1 MACKILSLTSRFVV
15 SLFFCTGLTLSSS
28 AAGLPPVISFSP
40 EDYLADNQ
48 NWSITQSSE
57 DHIFV
62 ANNKGMLEYNGDSW
76 RLYPTP
82 NESIIRSV
90 YYSDGR
96 IYSGCFRDF
105 GYWERDLKGKMVY
118 KSLVE
123 SLKIEPGDNEEFWT
137 ILSYNSW
144 ILFQSLDAIYFY
156 NSSNGDVRMF
166 EFDEG
171 ITKMIR
177 LRNEIY
183 FSIPRKGI
191 YKIVD
196 GAVSL
201 VNDHPVFRGNPVVN
215 MYKKNG
221 QILVQTITAGIYTL
235 EDEPAAWGYENEG
248 LLSGLSVYNSMQSRA
263 GNLLLGT
270 ISDGLVKVDATG
282 DIVYQIT
289 KDQFLTDNTVLSV
302 FEDRSGNIW
311 IGLDNGIACIN
322 QNSPVSIFYDRTGK
336 LGTVYSSII
345 HNDRLYLG
353 TNQGLFYKKWPVES
367 RTDEF
372 HMVSGSVGQVW
383 DLFVYNDQLFC
394 GHNDGTFLIKENQLV
409 QISDLP
415 GTWCFKS
422 IPERPD
428 LLLQGNYKGLSIL
441 EATGDNWRLRN
452 ELSGFNISSRYIEF
466 IDKSSLLVAHE
477 YKGVYRLELDDDYR
491 NVVKVEKI
499 PSAKQSLY
507 SSITSF
513 NGDILYSNE
522 YGIWRYDLGKSGF
535 AKDSFLSSLYKGYN
549 YSSGKLVTTRDERD
563 LWTFSKESM
572 HYVSPGKFS
581 DDLNVISIPI
591 HYSVRNAMVGYENML
606 ETHNSNY
613 LFGNSQGYFLIDLDG
628 IKNRQLQSELSL
640 YMARTW
646 TLNQEEEKLLALN
659 ADAVLSNRYNNI
671 EFSFSLPEFEK
682 YFTTEFQYQLEG
694 VMVDYSDWNTVNRAV
709 FNNLDYGTYDFR
721 VRGRIGEK
729 YTTEAVTFSFVIE
742 RPFVLSNLMIFLYFL
757 LIVVLFLIVHSTYR
771 NYYRKQREKLEQRAR
786 KELDFQ
792 ESENKRNLMRLNNE
806 KLKQEIN
813 GKNRELAISTMSLIK
828 KNKALNTIKTELNK
842 LNTDSGGLKR
852 VVKLINS
859 NLKSSDDW
867 DFFERAFNNAD
878 RDFFKKIK
886 AKHSNLTPDD
896 LRLCAFLRLNLSSKE
911 IAPLLGISPKSVEIK
926 RYRLRKKMELSSE
939 VNLTEYIL
947 EV

>member
-1 MACKILSLTSRFVV
+1 M
-15 SLFFCTGLTLSSS
+15 
-28 AAGLPPVISFSP
+28 
-40 EDYLADNQ
+40 
-48 NWSITQSSE
+48 
-57 DHIFV
+57 
-62 ANNKGMLEYNGDSW
+62 ANNKGMLEFNGDSW

-90 YYSDGR
+90 YYSEGR

-105 GYWERDLKGKMVY
+105 GYWKRDVKGQMVY

-123 SLKIEPGDNEEFWT
+123 RLEIEPGDNEEFWT
-137 ILSYNSW
+137 IFSYGYW
-144 ILFQSLDAIYFY
+144 ILFQSLDAIYMY
-156 NSSNGDVRMF
+156 NSSNEDLRMF

-177 LRNEIY
+177 IGNEIY

-201 VNDHPVFRGNPVVN
+201 VNDHSVFRDNLVVN
-215 MYKKNG
+215 MYEKNG
-221 QILVQTITAGIYTL
+221 EVLVQTISAGIYTL
-235 EDEPAAWGYENEG
+235 KAEPAAWGYHNEN
-248 LLSGLSVYNSMQSRA
+248 LLSDLSVYNSLQSRA

-270 ISDGLVKVDATG
+270 ISDGLVKVEAG
-282 DIVYQIT
+282 GEIVYQIT
-289 KDQFLTDNTVLSV
+289 KDQFLTDNTVLAV

-322 QNSPVSIFYDRTGK
+322 QNSPIRIFHDRTGK

-353 TNQGLFYKKWPVES
+353 TNQGLFYKNWPFES
-367 RTDEF
+367 GSEEF
-372 HMVSGSVGQVW
+372 QLISGSVGQVW
-383 DLFVYNDQLFC
+383 DLFVYDDQLFC
-394 GHNDGTFLIKENQLV
+394 GHNDGTFLIRENQWI

-415 GTWCFKS
+415 GTWCFKPV
-422 IPERPD
+422 PERPD
-428 LLLQGNYKGLSIL
+428 LLLQGNYKGVSIL
-441 EATGDNWRLRN
+441 ETTGDVWRLRN

-477 YKGVYRLELDDDYR
+477 YKGVYRLELDDDYGKI
-491 NVVKVEKI
+491 VKAEKK

-507 SSITSF
+507 SSITGF

-522 YGIWRYDLGKSGF
+522 NGIWRYDVDKEVF
-535 AKDSFLSSLYKGYN
+535 EIDHFLSGIYKSYN
-549 YSSGKLVTTRDERD
+549 YSSGKLVTTRSERE
-563 LWTFSKESM
+563 LWLFSKESM
-572 HYVSPGKFS
+572 HYVAPGKLS
-581 DDLNVISIPI
+581 EDLNVTSIPI

-606 ETHNSNY
+606 ETDNNEY
-613 LFGNSQGYFLIDLDG
+613 LFGNSQGYFIIDLEG
-628 IKNRQLQSELSL
+628 IKNRQIQSDLSIFR
-640 YMARTW
+640 ARTW
-646 TLNQEEEKLLALN
+646 TLNQEEEKLLPLN
-659 ADAVLSNRYNNI
+659 SRAFLSNRYNNI
-671 EFSFSLPEFEK
+671 EFSFAIPEFEK

-694 VMVDYSDWNTVNRAV
+694 IMDDWSDWQTANNAV
-709 FNNLDYGTYDFR
+709 FNNLDFGTYDFR
-721 VRGRIGEK
+721 VRGRIGEDS
-729 YTTEAVTFSFVIE
+729 TTETVTFSFVIE
-742 RPFVLSNLMIFLYFL
+742 RPFVLSNLMIFLY
-757 LIVVLFLIVHSTYR
+757 LFLIIILGLLVHSTYR
-771 NYYRKQREKLEQRAR
+771 NYYKKQREKLEQRTR
-786 KELDFQ
+786 KELAFQ
-792 ESENKRNLMRLNNE
+792 ESENKRKLMRLNNE
-806 KLKQEIN
+806 KLKQEIDS
-813 GKNRELAISTMSLIK
+813 KNRELAISTMSLIK
-828 KNKALNTIKTELNK
+828 KNKALNAIKAELNK
-842 LNTDSGGLKR
+842 LNADSGGLKR

-886 AKHSNLTPDD
+886 EKHSNLTPDD

-926 RYRLRKKMELSSE
+926 RYRLRKKMALTPE

>member
-1 MACKILSLTSRFVV
+1 M
-15 SLFFCTGLTLSSS
+15 
-28 AAGLPPVISFSP
+28 
-40 EDYLADNQ
+40 
-48 NWSITQSSE
+48 
-57 DHIFV
+57 
-62 ANNKGMLEYNGDSW
+62 ANNKGILEFNGDSW

-105 GYWERDLKGKMVY
+105 GYWERDIKGQMVY
-118 KSLVE
+118 KSLVD
-123 SLKIEPGDNEEFWT
+123 SLEIEPGDNEEFWT
-137 ILSYNSW
+137 IFSYGDW
-144 ILFQSLDAIYFY
+144 ILFQSLDAIYMF
-156 NSSNGDVRMF
+156 NSSNGDVRTF

-177 LRNEIY
+177 LGNEIY

-201 VNDHPVFRGNPVVN
+201 VNDHPVFRDNLVVN
-215 MYKKNG
+215 LYEKND
-221 QILVQTITAGIYTL
+221 QILVQTISSGIFTL
-235 EDEPAAWGYENEG
+235 EAEPTAWGYKNQDN
-248 LLSGLSVYNSMQSRA
+248 LSDFSVYNSLQSRS
-263 GNLLLGT
+263 GNFLLGT
-270 ISDGLVKVDATG
+270 ISDGLVKVDASG
-282 DIVYQIT
+282 EIVYRIT
-289 KDQFLTDNTVLSV
+289 KNQFLTDNTVLSV
-302 FEDRSGNIW
+302 FEDRRGNIW

-336 LGTVYSSII
+336 LGTVYTSII
-345 HNDRLYLG
+345 YDDKLYLG
-353 TNQGLFYKKWPVES
+353 TNQGLFFKDWPVES
-367 RTDEF
+367 GNGEF
-372 HMVSGSVGQVW
+372 NLVPGSVGQVW
-383 DLFVYNDQLFC
+383 DLFVYDHQLFC
-394 GHNDGTFLIKENQLV
+394 GHNDGTFLIRENQWI
-409 QISDLP
+409 QISDIL
-415 GTWCFKS
+415 GTWCFKQVPGR
-422 IPERPD
+422 PE
-428 LLLQGNYKGLSIL
+428 LLLQGNYKGMSIL
-441 EATGDNWRLRN
+441 KRTGEEW
-452 ELSGFNISSRYIEF
+452 EVESKLSGFNISSRYIEF
-466 IDKSSLLVAHE
+466 IDETSLLVAHE
-477 YKGVYRLELDDDYR
+477 YKGVYSIEIDEDYR
-491 NVVKVEKI
+491 NVVKVGKI

-507 SSITSF
+507 SSITRF

-522 YGIWRYDLGKSGF
+522 NGIWRYDADQGVF
-535 AKDSFLSSLYKGYN
+535 EMDQFLSSLYESYN
-549 YSSGKLVTTRDERD
+549 YSSGKLVTTRDERE
-563 LWTFSKESM
+563 LWVFSKESM

-581 DDLNVISIPI
+581 DDLNVTSIPI

-606 ETHNSNY
+606 ETHNNNY
-613 LFGNSQGYFLIDLDG
+613 LFGNSQGYFLIDLEG
-628 IKNRQLQSELSL
+628 IKNRQLQSELNI

-646 TLNQEEEKLLALN
+646 TLNQEDEKLLPLDS
-659 ADAVLSNRYNNI
+659 DAVLSNRYNNI

-694 VMVDYSDWNTVNRAV
+694 IMEDWSDWKTTNKAV
-709 FNNLDYGTYDFR
+709 FNNLDFGTYNFR
-721 VRGRIGEK
+721 VRGRGGEK
-729 YTTEAVTFSFVIE
+729 STTETVTFSFVIE
-742 RPFVLSNLMIFLYFL
+742 RPFVLSNLMILLYLFIL
-757 LIVVLFLIVHSTYR
+757 LVLGVLVHSTYR
-771 NYYRKQREKLEQRAR
+771 TYYKKQRQKLEQRAR
-786 KELDFQ
+786 KELAFQ
-792 ESENKRNLMRLNNE
+792 ESENKRKLMRLNNE
-806 KLKQEIN
+806 KLKQEID

-828 KNKALNTIKTELNK
+828 KNKVLNVIKAELNK
-842 LNTDSGGLKR
+842 LDADSGGIKR

-926 RYRLRKKMELSSE
+926 RYRLRKKMELTPE